1 MVEVIRTKSIKKAR
15 KTHKCSYCRRD
26 IKIGEPYRRSL
37 LKYDDVY
44 TWNECEFCEAVA
56 CEITSSGFYVDDG
69 NGFTAEDYSDVVQ
82 ELHEAFCTKL
92 DIDYLPRYVEDLY
105 RLFQDKQLQCVKR
118 NNGTY
123 IDTWKLVE
131 RSVKK

>member
-1 MVEVIRTKSIKKAR
+1 MVEVIRTKAIKKAR

-44 TWNECEFCEAVA
+44 TWNECKFCEVVSG
-56 CEITSSGFYVDDG
+56 EITASGFFVDDG
-69 NGFTAEDYSDVVQ
+69 NGFTAEDYSDAVY
-82 ELHEAFCTKL
+82 ELHEAFCKKV
-92 DIDYLPRYVEDLY
+92 DCDYLPRYVQDLY
-105 RLFQDKQLQCVKR
+105 RLFEQKELQCVKR
-118 NNGTY
+118 SNGTY

-131 RSVKK
+131 RSARK